1 MPRHGAGRRF
11 AADLGHAVTS
21 LFRLAPAPA
30 PRWAIGLRAAVA
42 MATPIAV
49 MTVLGRP
56 DLGFQAAT
64 GAFVA
69 LYGTHL
75 PVAERLRVVPFV
87 AGGLIVAA
95 SLGALAGPSP
105 VATLIGLAVVT
116 IAAAAAMFAFSV
128 GPPGPLF
135 LVLVYGLSAHIV
147 ASGADAA
154 TYVTAVACGILFAA
168 LVSLAPLVL
177 PSRRRVDAR
186 PLRQVL
192 PGPSL
197 AAGERTLV
205 LRVAIVTLVGIGVA
219 LFLDPDRAYWIV
231 GAAVAVVGVVA
242 DRRAAFSRGL
252 HRMIGTVL
260 GAGVYLLLAPLPI
273 PALGLALLLAVL
285 QFAIELFVVRNY
297 ALALVF
303 ITPLVLLLTGAAT
316 GAVDSVAVA
325 AERVVDTLAG
335 AALGA
340 LSGVLHPRENVDGA
354 QAKPV

>member
-1 MPRHGAGRRF
+1 MPRHGIGRRL

-30 PRWAIGLRAAVA
+30 PRWAIGLRAAMA
-42 MATPIAV
+42 MAAPIAV
-49 MTVLGRP
+49 MTLLGRP

-75 PVAERLRVVPFV
+75 KVTERLRAVPFV

-95 SLGALAGPSP
+95 VLGALAGPSP
-105 VATLIGLAVVT
+105 VATLLGLAVVA

-135 LVLVYGLSAHIV
+135 LVLLYGLSAHIV

-168 LVSLAPLVL
+168 LVSLAPLVM
-177 PSRRRVDAR
+177 PSRRRVAAR
-186 PLRQVL
+186 PLREVL
-192 PGPSL
+192 PGPAL
-197 AAGERTLV
+197 GPGERMLV
-205 LRVAIVTLVGIGVA
+205 LRVAIGTVVGIALA

-252 HRMIGTVL
+252 HRMIGTIL
-260 GAGVYLLLAPLPI
+260 GAGVYLLLAPLPM

-325 AERVVDTLAG
+325 TERVIDTLAG

-340 LSGVLHPRENVDGA
+340 LSGLLHSRDDPESSRV
-354 QAKPV
+354 KSV

>member
-1 MPRHGAGRRF
+1 MPRRSTGRRF
-11 AADLGHAVTS
+11 AADLTHAVSS

-30 PRWAIGLRAAVA
+30 PRWAIGLRAAIA
-42 MATPIAV
+42 MTVPIAV
-49 MTVLGRP
+49 MTLLDRP

-75 PVAERLRVVPFV
+75 PVVERLRVVPFV
-87 AGGLIVAA
+87 AGGLLVAA
-95 SLGALAGPSP
+95 TLGALAGPSP
-105 VATLIGLAVVT
+105 AATIIGLAVVT
-116 IAAAAAMFAFSV
+116 TAAAAAMFGFAV

-135 LVLVYGLSAHIV
+135 IVLVYGLSAHIV

-154 TYVTAVACGILFAA
+154 TYVAAVACGILFAGA
-168 LVSLAPLVL
+168 VSLVPLVL
-177 PSRRRVDAR
+177 PSRRRVPAR

-192 PGPSL
+192 PGPAWPASQRVL
-197 AAGERTLV
+197 L
-205 LRVAIVTLVGIGVA
+205 LRVAIATVVGIA
-219 LFLDPDRAYWIV
+219 LGLVLDPDRAYWIV
-231 GAAVAVVGVVA
+231 GAAIAVIGVAA

-252 HRMIGTVL
+252 HRMIGTIL

-273 PALGLALLLAVL
+273 PALWLALLLGIL
-285 QFAIELFVVRNY
+285 QFTIELFIVRNY

-316 GAVDSVAVA
+316 GSVDTVAVA
-325 AERVVDTLAG
+325 TERVIDTLAG

-340 LSGVLHPRENVDGA
+340 VTGVLHARDD
-354 QAKPV
+354 

>member
-1 MPRHGAGRRF
+1 MQGRSAGRRLT
-11 AADLGHAVTS
+11 AELTHAVSS

-42 MATPIAV
+42 MAVPIAV
-49 MTVLGRP
+49 MTLLGRP

-75 PVAERLRVVPFV
+75 PVLERARVVPFV
-87 AGGLIVAA
+87 AGGLIVSAI
-95 SLGALAGPSP
+95 LGALAGPSP
-105 VATLIGLAVVT
+105 LATLIGLAVVAV
-116 IAAAAAMFAFSV
+116 AAAIAMFGFSV

-154 TYVTAVACGILFAA
+154 TYVAAVACGVLFAA
-168 LVSLAPLVL
+168 VVSLVPLAL
-177 PSRRRVDAR
+177 PSRRRVPAR
-186 PLRQVL
+186 PLREVL
-192 PGPSL
+192 PGP
-197 AAGERTLV
+197 AWPPGERMLV
-205 LRVAIVTLVGIGVA
+205 ARVALVTVLGIALG
-219 LFLDPDRAYWIV
+219 LFLDPERAYWIV
-231 GAAVAVVGVVA
+231 GSAVAVVGVA
-242 DRRAAFSRGL
+242 AHRRAAFSRGL
-252 HRMIGTVL
+252 HRMIGTLL

-273 PALGLALLLAVL
+273 PALWLALLLGVL
-285 QFAIELFVVRNY
+285 QFTIELFVVRNY

-316 GAVDSVAVA
+316 GAVDTVAVA
-325 AERVVDTLAG
+325 TERVVDTIAG

-340 LSGVLHPRENVDGA
+340 LSGLLHARED
-354 QAKPV
+354 